1 MKHFLTSIL
10 VTVLILIIPTGC
22 STTRK
27 TTQSSTT
34 EQITSQ
40 ATVTS
45 DTDTESKDALD
56 TRLNLSEQ
64 LSAIIDFTRYEFTDG
79 TVLTETTP
87 APPADKTSPRN
98 REQTEPPNPGKG
110 LKAVTVG
117 HINLNK
123 ASEQTEETQA
133 NTETKTE
140 SSLTSQNNT
149 TFDISHD
156 TKTTEKP
163 KRGVLHTI
171 GAITVSIIAVVLIIF
186 FIRWLIRRKKFLQES
201 E

>member
-1 MKHFLTSIL
+1 MKKILTPIL
-10 VTVLILIIPTGC
+10 VVFLILLTGC
-22 STTRK
+22 HTTRK

-34 EQITSQ
+34 EQITAQ
-40 ATVTS
+40 TMVTS
-45 DTDTESKDALD
+45 DTNTENKETVNSS
-56 TRLNLSEQ
+56 LNLSEN
-64 LSAIIDFTRYEFTDG
+64 LNAVIDFTRYEFSDG

-133 NTETKTE
+133 TNETKTE

-149 TFDISHD
+149 TSDISHD

-171 GAITVSIIAVVLIIF
+171 GAITVSIIAVVLFIF

>member
-1 MKHFLTSIL
+1 MKHAFASIL
-10 VTVLILIIPTGC
+10 FIFLVLLTGC
-22 STTRK
+22 HTARK
-27 TTQSSTT
+27 TTQSSNA
-34 EQITSQ
+34 EQITAQ
-40 ATVTS
+40 TTVTS
-45 DTDTESKDALD
+45 DTSTENKEAVNTS
-56 TRLNLSEQ
+56 LNLSEN
-64 LSAIIDFTRYEFTDG
+64 LNAVIDFTRYEFSDG

-133 NTETKTE
+133 TNETKTE

>member
-1 MKHFLTSIL
+1 MRHALASIL
-10 VTVLILIIPTGC
+10 VVFLILLTGC
-22 STTRK
+22 HTTRK

-34 EQITSQ
+34 EQITAQ
-40 ATVTS
+40 TTVTS
-45 DTDTESKDALD
+45 DTNTENKETVNSS
-56 TRLNLSEQ
+56 LNLSEN
-64 LSAIIDFTRYEFTDG
+64 LNAVIDFTRYEFSDG
-79 TVLTETTP
+79 TVLTETNPT
-87 APPADKTSPRN
+87 PPADRTEPRN
-98 REQTEPPNPGKG
+98 REQTEPPNPGRG
-110 LKAVTVG
+110 LKSVTVG

-133 NTETKTE
+133 TNETKAT

-149 TFDISHD
+149 TSDISHD
-156 TKTTEKP
+156 SKTTEKP

-171 GAITVSIIAVVLIIF
+171 GSITVSVIAVVLIIF

>member
-1 MKHFLTSIL
+1 MKKILTPIL
-10 VTVLILIIPTGC
+10 VVFLILLIGC
-22 STTRK
+22 HTTRK

-34 EQITSQ
+34 EQITAQ
-40 ATVTS
+40 TMVTS
-45 DTDTESKDALD
+45 DTNTENKETVNSS
-56 TRLNLSEQ
+56 LNLSEN
-64 LSAIIDFTRYEFTDG
+64 LNAVIDFTRYEFSDG

-133 NTETKTE
+133 TNETKTE

-149 TFDISHD
+149 TSDISHD

-171 GAITVSIIAVVLIIF
+171 GAITVSIIAVVLFIF

>member
-1 MKHFLTSIL
+1 MKQILAPIL
-10 VTVLILIIPTGC
+10 VVFLILLTGC
-22 STTRK
+22 HTTRK

-34 EQITSQ
+34 EQITAQ
-40 ATVTS
+40 TMVTS
-45 DTDTESKDALD
+45 DTSTENKETVNSS
-56 TRLNLSEQ
+56 LNLSEN
-64 LSAIIDFTRYEFTDG
+64 LNAVIDFTRYEFSDG

-133 NTETKTE
+133 TNETKTE

-149 TFDISHD
+149 TSDISHD

-171 GAITVSIIAVVLIIF
+171 GAITVSIIAVVLFIF